1 MSEPINE
8 RPFRFAGVELGP
20 GDKVQDKLR
29 GLARGDLLKNS
40 IRSIL
45 IGTVFALLLL
55 YAEKFLRDPDIEY
68 LSPLPDPYPYV
79 SHGLPWFLIFFYIGW
94 ALYWGVFDCLNAEI
108 MDEEHGANRVI
119 GRLGNFTGRAL
130 PWMSVMAG
138 SAPSRGWQPTES
150 SRSRFVS
157 SFSTAFSAAGFMH
170 SISCCAKAGNPRHK
184 ARMSRAKTGTI
195 VYGS

>member
-138 SAPSRGWQPTES
+138 SAPVGLAAYGIIALQVCIIVLYSLFGGGVYAFYKLLRQSREPAT
-150 SRSRFVS
+150 
-157 SFSTAFSAAGFMH
+157 
-170 SISCCAKAGNPRHK
+170 
-184 ARMSRAKTGTI
+184 
-195 VYGS
+195 